1 MKKRG
6 RFFRMT
12 DIEVFTEGTAS
23 LEPYGI
29 DGNFIIDFA
38 RKVLS
43 RTKTDNVHMA
53 VILTDNEEIRKIN
66 HEFRGKNQPTDVI
79 SFAYRDEPFP
89 VHEGIIEELGDVYIS
104 LDKTAEQAEEY
115 GIDFT
120 DELKRLTI
128 HGILHLLGY
137 DHERS
142 DEDEKEMS
150 ALEQEL
156 FLQI

>member
-1 MKKRG
+1 
-6 RFFRMT
+6 MT

-23 LEPYGI
+23 LEPHVI
-29 DGNFIIDFA
+29 DGTFIIDIA
-38 RKVLS
+38 RKVFT
-43 RTKTDNVHMA
+43 RTKTDNVHVA
-53 VILTDNEEIRKIN
+53 VILTDNELIREINRD
-66 HEFRGKNQPTDVI
+66 FRGKDQPTDVI

-89 VHEGIIEELGDVYIS
+89 VHKEIIEELGDVYIS
-104 LDKTAEQAEEY
+104 LDKTAEQAAEY

-137 DHERS
+137 DHEKS
-142 DEDEKEMS
+142 EDDEKEMS

>member
-1 MKKRG
+1 
-6 RFFRMT
+6 MT

-23 LEPYGI
+23 LDSRAI
-29 DGNFIIDFA
+29 DGTFIIDIA
-38 RKVLS
+38 RKVFS
-43 RTKTDNVHMA
+43 RTKTDNVHVA
-53 VILTDNEEIRKIN
+53 VILTDNELIREINRD
-66 HEFRGKNQPTDVI
+66 FRGKDQPTDVI

-89 VHEGIIEELGDVYIS
+89 AHEEIIEELGDVYIS

-156 FLQI
+156 LLQI

>member
-1 MKKRG
+1 
-6 RFFRMT
+6 MT

-23 LEPYGI
+23 LEPFGI
-29 DGNFIIDFA
+29 DGNFIVDIA
-38 RKVLS
+38 RKVFY
-43 RTKTDNVHMA
+43 RTKTDNVHVS

-66 HEFRGKNQPTDVI
+66 NEFRGKNQPTDVI

-89 VHEGIIEELGDVYIS
+89 LHQGMIEELGDVYIS
-104 LDKTAEQAEEY
+104 IDKTIEQADEY
-115 GIDFT
+115 GIKFP

-128 HGILHLLGY
+128 HGVLHLLGY

-142 DEDEKEMS
+142 EEDEKEMS
-150 ALEQEL
+150 ALEEEL